1 MLWKVAGW
9 VNSSSLP
16 AERLH
21 KATSSRIL
29 KNLGDRRPAVRVGNL
44 FTSNLSSE
52 FQKQARVEINKLL
65 NTANIDNTVNTARI
79 LLSMFL

>member
-9 VNSSSLP
+9 VINSILP

-21 KATSSRIL
+21 KATSSRVVR
-29 KNLGDRRPAVRVGNL
+29 NLGDRRPAVRVGIF
-44 FTSNLSSE
+44 FTRNLSSE

-65 NTANIDNTVNTARI
+65 NTANIENTVNTARI
-79 LLSMFL
+79 LFSMFL